1 MSEALA
7 RPADTGKRVLILSA
21 SAGAGHTRA
30 GDALRAEFQRRAV
43 ECVHW
48 DILDYATPAMKY
60 AFSRGYVKIIDQVPS
75 LWKHFYERSDRPW
88 KSSVAR
94 HVELLNCPRLAG
106 AINAWKPTMI
116 VCTHFTAASLVAA
129 LYAQKKVPC
138 KPAVVVTDFD
148 VHALWLVH
156 RYHHYF
162 VALEESRKYLERI
175 GISPQKITV
184 SGIPIDPVFR
194 TPKDKRQTRLDFGL
208 DPDLPMILI
217 SAGGF
222 GIGPVE
228 LLLAELRTMKT
239 PAQVVAIAGK
249 SEELKAKLEKL
260 ARETPPEGAVKIH
273 PLGFT
278 RQMHDYMA
286 AADLLISKPGG
297 MTTSEA
303 TARGLPMVVVNPIP
317 GQEERNSDHLLEA
330 GAAIKCN
337 NLPTLSWKVE
347 RLLGDRE
354 RLECLRGKA
363 RAFGKPL
370 AGDTIVRELL
380 G

>member
-1 MSEALA
+1 
-7 RPADTGKRVLILSA
+7 V
-21 SAGAGHTRA
+21 
-30 GDALRAEFQRRAV
+30 
-43 ECVHW
+43 
-48 DILDYATPAMKY
+48 
-60 AFSRGYVKIIDQVPS
+60 
-75 LWKHFYERSDRPW
+75 
-88 KSSVAR
+88 
-94 HVELLNCPRLAG
+94 
-106 AINAWKPTMI
+106 
-116 VCTHFTAASLVAA
+116 
-129 LYAQKKVPC
+129 
-138 KPAVVVTDFD
+138 
-148 VHALWLVH
+148 
-156 RYHHYF
+156 
-162 VALEESRKYLERI
+162 YLEKI
-175 GISPQKITV
+175 GISPKRITV

-194 TPKDKRQTRLDFGL
+194 TQKDQRQTRLAYGL
-208 DPDLPMILI
+208 DPGLPMILI

-222 GIGPVE
+222 GIGPME
-228 LLLAELRTMKT
+228 ALLAELLTMKT

-260 ARETPPEGAVKIH
+260 AQEAPPNGPVKIH
-273 PLGFT
+273 PIGFT

-303 TARGLPMVVVNPIP
+303 LARGLPMCVVNPIP

-347 RLLGDRE
+347 RLLGDPA

-363 RAFGKPL
+363 RAFGKPF
-370 AGDTIVRELL
+370 AGETIVRELL